1 MVRPR
6 FWALRRIPRADTGET
21 KYFGGAMGSSTSV
34 RQGEQEHP
42 SSPLGHSEVLRVEDP
57 PRHAIPEVCQG
68 VEDDAHVDAAVRAEQ
83 TGNVLH
89 ENGSGSKSRDDP
101 VELVPES
108 GALPR
113 EPGAA
118 SCDADILAGKP
129 SGDEIRG
136 APRPAS

>member
-1 MVRPR
+1 M
-6 FWALRRIPRADTGET
+6 
-21 KYFGGAMGSSTSV
+21 
-34 RQGEQEHP
+34 
-42 SSPLGHSEVLRVEDP
+42 LRVEDP

-83 TGNVLH
+83 AGNVLH

-118 SCDADILAGKP
+118 SCNADILAGEP
-129 SGDEIRG
+129 TGDEVRG
-136 APRPAS
+136 RPPAHGVVTDPAGNRKLDKSKATGRIDGIVAGTMAVGTVDRADQLSIQPGMEWL